1 VGNDSASELDL
12 VLTGSAGHVQRWFE
26 FKGLV
31 VKGGATA
38 FAGLQSFRAANGLV
52 ISVDPLMHRFEALA
66 NDVLHDDQKDLVAAL
81 LHVELASVVASPWF
95 GSSGSYSADVA
106 LGLTARFRIW
116 ISEVAVANGATG
128 IEIGQIT
135 PSGHGA
141 WHPLP
146 SQAVSYVAAASMD
159 RYSSEQGLETQ
170 RYKLERIQSLL
181 GLRPGEMTQLM
192 DVSREGL
199 RKWNAGFAIA
209 PERSIRIDDL
219 YDLAIWLATHIRPE
233 ALPAFMR
240 RQIPALGGQTP
251 LDWLR
256 SRRWA
261 ELRGIYERAFSLEVS
276 R

>member
-1 VGNDSASELDL
+1 VANESTSELDL
-12 VLTGSAGHVQRWFE
+12 VLTGSRGHVQRWFE

-31 VKGGATA
+31 VRGGATA

-66 NDVLHDDQKDLVAAL
+66 NDVLHDDQKGLVSTL

-95 GSSGSYSADVA
+95 GSSGSYTADVA
-106 LGLTARFRIW
+106 LGLTARFRVW
-116 ISEVAVANGATG
+116 ISEVVEANDATDIHVAP
-128 IEIGQIT
+128 IS
-135 PSGHGA
+135 PRGHSA
-141 WHPLP
+141 WRPVP

-159 RYSSEQGLETQ
+159 RYSSELGLETQ

-181 GLRPGEMTQLM
+181 GLRPGEMTQLL

-209 PERSIRIDDL
+209 PERSTRIDDL
-219 YDLAIWLATHIRPE
+219 YNLAIWLATHIRPE

-240 RQIPALGGQTP
+240 RQIQALGGQTP

-256 SRRWA
+256 SRRWD
-261 ELRGIYERAFSLEVS
+261 ELRRIYERAFSLEVS